1 MLRNLFRRTPAA
13 TRPAEVPPGA
23 AVYAIGDIHGWL
35 DLLEELLRQVAED
48 AAEYASLEPRQV
60 AAKLKQLEAQMYQH
74 ARDLEFEKA
83 AAVRDEILKLR
94 ELGLANPL

>member
-1 MLRNLFRRTPAA
+1 VAEPGEDYARLTPAQLA
-13 TRPAEVPPGA
+13 GRIKE
-23 AVYAIGDIHGWL
+23 
-35 DLLEELLRQVAED
+35 LEQ
-48 AAEYASLEPRQV
+48 
-60 AAKLKQLEAQMYQH
+60 KMYQH